1 MPTIGSHSYHI
12 VQSMDEV
19 LQLIQYC
26 KQTGYCSSDFET
38 SGANAMYPG
47 SYPTILGVSF
57 QPGSAWIIPLGH
69 KESIFKGN
77 YKRVLALFGRE
88 VISNPDIVKIGQNVK
103 FEMNW
108 WRKYGITMRGR
119 LFDTMLAKYVLDE
132 ERPHDLKSLVDRF
145 IPEFSGYDL
154 SGQPGEK
161 ATVEQLI
168 NFWSNVPLDK
178 LAPYCALDSDL
189 TFRLWVF
196 FETRLTENGFMP
208 LFRNMLMMA
217 TRVLAEAEYE
227 GMYIDT
233 EYLSDLVKTYRIKID
248 ECEKELRS
256 NPVLLR
262 YERARLKEVRG
273 GLLAGYSDDAKGRAK
288 ASNILAGGYNTKKE
302 MELLAPF
309 NLGSIKQMVSLLYT
323 HEDGF
328 KFDVV
333 KYTVDKKT
341 KKESDSPSTDE
352 DALKQLLLE
361 DDSGFIKTLL
371 KLRELSKMYSTYV
384 MGLWSRTNS
393 LGKVHG
399 SFLLH
404 GTVTGRL
411 SSRNPNLQNIP
422 RDTTSSDIKKMF
434 IAPPGKLI
442 LQLDYSQ
449 AELRVLAAAANETTM
464 IEWFKT
470 GKDVHIASAAQKW
483 GVEYDYVLGMLKDE
497 EHPEY
502 KTWKAR
508 RKQAKTINFGIVY
521 GQTARKLAESLSQ
534 EDERVSIEDAQEFL
548 DDFNARFP
556 RIRKFIERQKKFAQ
570 DNGYVYNLFGRK
582 RRLPNIDS
590 DNWGK
595 KSEAERQSVNAPIQG
610 AASDFALFSSILIWE
625 HIKHGDIPQGLTQVG
640 TVHDSLIF
648 YVDPEIIHEVV
659 PKLYDICRNPETKTW
674 FNFEIKDIVMKV
686 DFEIGKNWG
695 EVHKYD
701 STVDYTTWVA

>member
-1 MPTIGSHSYHI
+1 
-12 VQSMDEV
+12 
-19 LQLIQYC
+19 
-26 KQTGYCSSDFET
+26 
-38 SGANAMYPG
+38 MYPG

-57 QPGSAWIIPLGH
+57 QPGSAWVIPLGH
-69 KESIFKGN
+69 KESVFRGC
-77 YKRVLALFGRE
+77 YKKVLILFGKE
-88 VISNPDIVKIGQNVK
+88 VIANPDIVKIGQNIK

-119 LFDTMLAKYVLDE
+119 LFDTMLAKYTLDE

-168 NFWSNVPLDK
+168 NFWSNVPLAK

-196 FETRLTENGFMP
+196 FEQRLMDNGFMP
-208 LFRNMLMMA
+208 LFRNMLMMVS
-217 TRVLAEAEYE
+217 RVLAEAEYY

-233 EYLSDLVKTYRIKID
+233 EYLEGLVTTYKFKIE
-248 ECEKELRS
+248 ECEAELRS

-262 YERARLKEVRG
+262 YEQARLKSVRKI
-273 GLLAGYSDDAKGRAK
+273 LLANYSDDEKGRAK

-309 NLGSIKQMVSLLYT
+309 NFNSVKQMSDLLYT
-323 HEDGF
+323 SESGF
-328 KFDVV
+328 QFDIV

-352 DALKQLLLE
+352 ESLKHLLIE
-361 DDSGFIKTLL
+361 DDTTFIQTLL

-384 MGLWSRTNS
+384 MGIWHRTNS

-399 SFLLH
+399 SFLIH

-449 AELRVLAAAANETTM
+449 AELRVLAASAREDTM
-464 IEWFKT
+464 VEWFRT
-470 GKDVHIASAAQKW
+470 GKDVHTASAALKW
-483 GVEYDYVLGMLKDE
+483 GVEYDTILNILKDE
-497 EHPEY
+497 NHPEY
-502 KTWKAR
+502 KIWKAR

-521 GQTARKLAESLSQ
+521 GQTARKLAESLAQ
-534 EDERVSIEDAQEFL
+534 EGEKISEEDAQEFL
-548 DDFNARFP
+548 DDFNKQFP
-556 RIRKFIERQKKFAQ
+556 KIKKFINRQKKFAK

-625 HIKHGDIPQGLTQVG
+625 SIKHGTIPPGLIQVG

-648 YVDPEIIHEVV
+648 YIDPDKVHQTV
-659 PKLYDICRNPETKTW
+659 PLLYDICRNPETHTW
-674 FNFEIKDIVMKV
+674 FNFEIKEIEMKV
-686 DFEIGKNWG
+686 DFEVGKNWG
-695 EVHKYD
+695 ELHKYD
-701 STVDYTTWVA
+701 ETVDYTALVD